1 MNKTLRNTLAQSKLK
16 AKIQEQNYKNK
27 NMRLSR

>member
-16 AKIQEQNYKNK
+16 AKIQEQNQK